1 MKTNPLTKLAE
12 IIEEETVGGSAIV
25 LDQLTKTDVDTI
37 PTGILE
43 VDEITG
49 IGGVPRGRMTE
60 IYGNEG
66 TGKTSFCLHM
76 IAEANKKGIS
86 AGIVDSE
93 HALSIKRMEIMG
105 IDKSKVLLS
114 QPDYGEQAL
123 EITEVMIRSG
133 KLGIVIVDSVAALT
147 PKAEIDKD
155 MGEATMGS
163 QARLMSQAMRKLV
176 AVTAKENV
184 ALVFTN
190 QIRSKLGTW
199 GSPDVTTG
207 GNALKFYCS
216 LRLSLKRIGS
226 LQDSKGSK
234 LASRY
239 KITVVKNKL
248 AVPYRETEYCV
259 GEKGIYILQKKGNKI
274 AVVESTEDQTEQD

>member
-1 MKTNPLTKLAE
+1 MKTNPLIKLAE

-37 PTGILE
+37 PTGIPE

-76 IAEANKKGIS
+76 IAEANKRGIC

-133 KLGIVIVDSVAALT
+133 KLGIVVVDSVAALT
-147 PKAEIDKD
+147 PKTEIDKD

-274 AVVESTEDQTEQD
+274 AVTESTENQTEQD